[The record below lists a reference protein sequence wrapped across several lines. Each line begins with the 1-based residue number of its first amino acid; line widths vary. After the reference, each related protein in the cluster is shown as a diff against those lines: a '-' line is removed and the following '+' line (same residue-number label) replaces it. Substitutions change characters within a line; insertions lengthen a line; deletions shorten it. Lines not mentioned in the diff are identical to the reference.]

1 MLQTQTNVRPGVRCH
16 CSVRVRALQLP
27 PWTNPWLLGAI
38 ALSLALHA
46 FILYVPP
53 AAALFSVV
61 PLSGAE
67 WGAVVWLS
75 FPVILVDEV
84 LKYLT
89 RSGRKPLTLNS
100 LTSLSP
106 CSWTER
112 HNLAAQPSCMLAWQ
126 PC

>member
-1 MLQTQTNVRPGVRCH
+1 M
-16 CSVRVRALQLP
+16 RAQLP

-38 ALSLALHA
+38 ALIMALHA

-53 AAALFSVV
+53 AATLFSVV

-67 WGAVVWLS
+67 WVAVLWLS

-89 RSGRKPLTLNS
+89 RSGCSPETLNS
-100 LTSLSP
+100 DP
-106 CSWTER
+106 K
-112 HNLAAQPSCMLAWQ
+112 PS
-126 PC
+126 